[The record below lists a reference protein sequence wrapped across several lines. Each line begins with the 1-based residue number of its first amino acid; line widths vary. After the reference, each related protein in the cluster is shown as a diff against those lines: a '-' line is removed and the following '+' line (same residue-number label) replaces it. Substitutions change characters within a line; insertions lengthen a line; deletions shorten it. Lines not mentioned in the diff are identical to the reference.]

1 MTTTI
6 TDTIREL
13 RELPLG
19 KLEDATVQNLQT
31 AFTFLPMLL
40 DAADENASRSKEN
53 SMLRAERDM
62 LREKAERY
70 EKALRVIAGV
80 DEIPPEYLG
89 YISLVDTV
97 DIAEKAL
104 APEQGEQS

>member
-13 RELPLG
+13 R
-19 KLEDATVQNLQT
+19 DAMNDYTRNHESFGDYCRMYLAPV
-31 AFTFLPMLL
+31 L